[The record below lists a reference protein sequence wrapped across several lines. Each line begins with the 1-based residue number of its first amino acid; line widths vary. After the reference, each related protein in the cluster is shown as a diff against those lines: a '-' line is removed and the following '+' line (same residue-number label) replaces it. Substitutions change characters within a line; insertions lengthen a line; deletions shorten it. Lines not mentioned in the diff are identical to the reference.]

1 VRRNHPYRIRQQINT
16 TIEEEKETTTTTEEK
31 KEKKKHTNM
40 ALTEEQRERIR
51 QNRERALRIKK
62 ERMERLARERLE
74 ESNKKRRLNNN
85 DEGEASQGKPSNDTL
100 VSSKKQKLDSAKEEE
115 EDVKLEDFELGAS
128 DWITKSEAMKMYCVP
143 QGTLAVCQ
151 VEEKPNPR
159 HASWKPMK
167 LYIRSEVRQRARKRF
182 GGLEGLVEE
191 RSKRRQKQLERDM
204 AKARSI
210 FE

>member
-1 VRRNHPYRIRQQINT
+1 
-16 TIEEEKETTTTTEEK
+16 
-31 KEKKKHTNM
+31 M
-40 ALTEEQRERIR
+40 ALTEEQKERIK

-62 ERMERLARERLE
+62 ERMERLAKEKE
-74 ESNKKRRLNNN
+74 EADKKRKLNQGGGA
-85 DEGEASQGKPSNDTL
+85 EGETLQAATIRNEDVVPTSN
-100 VSSKKQKLDSAKEEE
+100 KKQKLLEAGKKRQQEEE
-115 EDVKLEDFELGAS
+115 KDDLELEEFEVGAS
-128 DWITKSEAMKMYCVP
+128 EWITKSEAMKMYCVP

-151 VEEKPNPR
+151 VEERPNPH

-167 LYIRSEVRQRARKRF
+167 LYLRSQVRQKGRKRF

-191 RSKRRQKQLERDM
+191 RNKRRQKQLEKDM

>member
-1 VRRNHPYRIRQQINT
+1 
-16 TIEEEKETTTTTEEK
+16 
-31 KEKKKHTNM
+31 M
-40 ALTEEQRERIR
+40 ALTEEQKERIK

-62 ERMERLARERLE
+62 ERMERLAKEKE
-74 ESNKKRRLNNN
+74 DADKKRKLNQGGGGR
-85 DEGEASQGKPSNDTL
+85 EGETLQAATVRNEDVVRTSN
-100 VSSKKQKLDSAKEEE
+100 KKQKLQAAKKQQEEE
-115 EDVKLEDFELGAS
+115 KDDLELEEFEVGAS
-128 DWITKSEAMKMYCVP
+128 EWITKSEAMKMYCVP

-151 VEEKPNPR
+151 VEERPNPH

-167 LYIRSEVRQRARKRF
+167 LYLRSRVRQKGRKRF

-191 RSKRRQKQLERDM
+191 RNKRRQKQLEKDM

>member
-1 VRRNHPYRIRQQINT
+1 
-16 TIEEEKETTTTTEEK
+16 
-31 KEKKKHTNM
+31 M
-40 ALTEEQRERIR
+40 ALTEEQKERIK

-62 ERMERLARERLE
+62 ERMERLAKEDAD
-74 ESNKKRRLNNN
+74 KKRKLNQGGGGR
-85 DEGEASQGKPSNDTL
+85 EGETLQAATVRNEDVVRTSN
-100 VSSKKQKLDSAKEEE
+100 KKQKLQAAKKQQEEE
-115 EDVKLEDFELGAS
+115 KDDLELEEFEVGAS
-128 DWITKSEAMKMYCVP
+128 EWITKSEAMKMYCVP

-151 VEEKPNPR
+151 VEERPNPH

-167 LYIRSEVRQRARKRF
+167 LYLRSQVRQKGRKRF

-191 RSKRRQKQLERDM
+191 RNKRRQKQLEKDM

>member
-1 VRRNHPYRIRQQINT
+1 
-16 TIEEEKETTTTTEEK
+16 
-31 KEKKKHTNM
+31 M
-40 ALTEEQRERIR
+40 ALTEEQKERIK

-62 ERMERLARERLE
+62 ERMERLAKEKE
-74 ESNKKRRLNNN
+74 DADKKRKLNQGGGGGGR
-85 DEGEASQGKPSNDTL
+85 EGETLQAATIRNEDVVRTSN
-100 VSSKKQKLDSAKEEE
+100 KKQKLQAAKKQQEEE
-115 EDVKLEDFELGAS
+115 KDDLELEEFEVGAS
-128 DWITKSEAMKMYCVP
+128 EWITKSEAMKMYCVP

-151 VEEKPNPR
+151 VEERPNPH

-167 LYIRSEVRQRARKRF
+167 LYLRSQVRQKGRKRF

-191 RSKRRQKQLERDM
+191 RNKRRQKQLEKDM

>member
-1 VRRNHPYRIRQQINT
+1 
-16 TIEEEKETTTTTEEK
+16 
-31 KEKKKHTNM
+31 M
-40 ALTEEQRERIR
+40 ALTEEQKERIK

-62 ERMERLARERLE
+62 ERMERLAKEKE
-74 ESNKKRRLNNN
+74 DADKKRKLNQGGGGGGR
-85 DEGEASQGKPSNDTL
+85 EGETL
-100 VSSKKQKLDSAKEEE
+100 QAATIGNEGVVSTNNKKQKLLEAGKKQQQQQEEKDDLELE
-115 EDVKLEDFELGAS
+115 EFEVGAS
-128 DWITKSEAMKMYCVP
+128 EWITKSEAMKIYCVP

-151 VEEKPNPR
+151 VEERPNPH

-167 LYIRSEVRQRARKRF
+167 LYLRSQVRQKGRKRF

-191 RSKRRQKQLERDM
+191 RNKRRQKQLEKDM